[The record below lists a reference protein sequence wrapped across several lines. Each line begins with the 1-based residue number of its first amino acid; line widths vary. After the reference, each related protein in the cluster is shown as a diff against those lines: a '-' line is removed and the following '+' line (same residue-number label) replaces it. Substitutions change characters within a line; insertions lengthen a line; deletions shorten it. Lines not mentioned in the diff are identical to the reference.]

1 MEFNFLGNVHRAYT
15 EAAAMFFTFYSLAN
29 ETYEDLREWNDRVDQ
44 LFPVEGE
51 DAGIDL
57 YDIEHEYQ
65 SYALSLRGYAESV
78 KLLEKVLWQFNAETV
93 LENHM
98 AHEVEF
104 MCRTYQFY

>member
-1 MEFNFLGNVHRAYT
+1 MKFEFLDNIHKAYSD
-15 EAAAMFFTFYSLAN
+15 AVVMFFTFYALAD
-29 ETYEDLREWNDRVDQ
+29 EAYEDLREWNDRADQ
-44 LFPVEGE
+44 LFPMEAE

-57 YDIEHEYQ
+57 YDIEHEFQ
-65 SYALSLRGYAESV
+65 VYALSLRAYAESI

-104 MCRTYQFY
+104 MCRTYQPY